1 MIGPDN
7 QPMKSPWLFVPTQA
21 FLQGIPQV
29 MVMTVSAILLKSLG
43 AGNDI
48 IGLSSLMML
57 PLSLLFLWGPVV
69 DGFSTKRHWILVM
82 GCVMAGLMLV
92 TGLTL
97 DRFAHP
103 VVPVIWMLGVM
114 GLATGWNDVP
124 NNGFYLLALDARQQ
138 AFFSGFRTA
147 SVRLAVIL
155 CTGVLVALAGNWG
168 EASTPAHGW
177 ALTFYVLAGLAFL
190 VTAYHA
196 AILPRPDKDR
206 PRRVNQGAW
215 GSYYLEALR
224 AFFHLPGAWVVMVF
238 ALTYRLGES
247 LLVRMIAPFLMDA
260 PEAGGIGL
268 STQQLGVM
276 YGTFGMIAST
286 LGGILGGILLS
297 RVSLRRVMFPFGV
310 LMTAS
315 HVAYVLLA
323 WFQPSGLQTLHFPLF
338 GADVAWSINGWA
350 QVAIVFESFC
360 YGFGSAAFFYYLCIY
375 SAQSEYAAS
384 TYALAMAFMG
394 FGWSIPAMFSGLLQQ
409 AVGYPWLFALTIPAA
424 LPGLLAIL
432 WLKFPETAEK

>member
-1 MIGPDN
+1 MRASVN
-7 QPMKSPWLFVPTQA
+7 QSAKFPWLFVPTQA

-57 PLSLLFLWGPVV
+57 PLSFLFLWGPVV
-69 DGFSTKRHWILVM
+69 DGISTKRRWILLM
-82 GCVMAGLMLV
+82 GCVMAGLMLA

-103 VVPVIWMLGVM
+103 VVPVIWMLGLL

-124 NNGFYLLALDARQQ
+124 NNGFYLLALDAKQQ

-155 CTGVLVALAGNWG
+155 CTGVLVALAGKWG
-168 EASTPAHGW
+168 EATNPAHGW
-177 ALTFYVLAGLAFL
+177 ARVFYLLAAITFLL
-190 VTAYHA
+190 TAYHA
-196 AILPRPDKDR
+196 VVLPRPGKDR
-206 PRRVNQGAW
+206 PQNVKKGGW
-215 GSYYLEALR
+215 GNYYLEALR
-224 AFFHLPGAWVVMVF
+224 AFFHLPGAWVVMTF

-286 LGGILGGILLS
+286 LGGIVGGILLS
-297 RVSLRRVMFPFGV
+297 RVALRRVMLPFGV

-323 WFQPSGLQTLHFPLF
+323 WLQPAGLQTLHFQMF
-338 GADVAWSINGWA
+338 GAEIAWSINGWV
-350 QVAIVFESFC
+350 QVAIIFESFC

-375 SAQSEYAAS
+375 SAQSQYAAS

-394 FGWSIPAMFSGLLQQ
+394 LGWSIPAMFSGLLQQ
-409 AVGYPWLFALTIPAA
+409 AVGYTWLFILTIPAA
-424 LPGLLAIL
+424 LPGLFAIL
-432 WLKFPETAEK
+432 YLKYPDTSVK